1 MDISTI
7 QKAIDDNRLNVTQ
20 LNDRERNV
28 INRALEEGVL
38 TGPKNVQE
46 IEDKIFAGRD
56 YLAAEAEAAFD
67 PKQGEG
73 RDYAVLGGEAT
84 AYLGYM
90 GKNNKAI
97 KADIEKYGTRFGT
110 KHHKR

>member
-46 IEDKIFAGRD
+46 IEDKIIAGRD
-56 YLAAEAEAAFD
+56 Y
-67 PKQGEG
+67 
-73 RDYAVLGGEAT
+73 
-84 AYLGYM
+84 
-90 GKNNKAI
+90 
-97 KADIEKYGTRFGT
+97 
-110 KHHKR
+110 